1 MANPTQDQIVTI
13 RRGVTRLA
21 RRLRVERP
29 PSALSGNKIAV
40 LASLYRNGPTTP
52 GAIAAAEHQQ
62 PQSLTRVFADLE
74 ADGLVLRVRSETDR
88 RAWVL
93 HLTVEG
99 REALRAD
106 MAHRDAWL
114 EAALD
119 DLTDA
124 ELGLLEIAAQLME
137 RIAR

>member
-1 MANPTQDQIVTI
+1 MSPDRVVTI

-29 PSALSGNKIAV
+29 PSALSANKIAV
-40 LASLYRNGPTTP
+40 LAALYRSGPSTP

-93 HLTVEG
+93 HLTDAG
-99 REALRAD
+99 RDALHSD
-106 MAHRDAWL
+106 MAQRDAWL
-114 EAALD
+114 AVALD
-119 DLTDA
+119 DLTEA
-124 ELGLLEIAAQLME
+124 ERGLLEVAAGLLE
-137 RIAR
+137 DLARR